1 MAKTRKVLVIEDDQ
15 FIREMYCRELQ
26 KEGYETDCTDNAEE
40 GAKKIRNNKYDIV
53 LVDIMLP
60 GKNGLDM
67 LKDFKEMDGT
77 KGAKFILLTNIG
89 QDAVVKQ
96 GLDLGAK
103 GYFIKSSHT
112 PQEIV
117 TEINN
122 FFEE

>member
-1 MAKTRKVLVIEDDQ
+1 MSKARKILVIEDDQ

-26 KEGYETDCTDNAEE
+26 KEGYETDFTDNAED
-40 GAKKIRNNKYDIV
+40 GTKKIRKNKYDLV

-67 LKDFKEMDGT
+67 LKDFKEKDGT

-89 QDAVVKQ
+89 QDSVVKQ

-112 PQEIV
+112 PSEIV
-117 TEINN
+117 QEINN
-122 FFEE
+122 FFED